1 MKTVLLIVTLKA
13 NNNMKFTTEELELIK
28 DALVIALN
36 ESHELLEDSEGV
48 IKILDKI
55 DEESELD

>member
-28 DALVIALN
+28 DALV
-36 ESHELLEDSEGV
+36 EDSEGV

>member
-1 MKTVLLIVTLKA
+1 MKTVLLIVNLKA

-36 ESHELLEDSEGV
+36 ESLLEDSEGV
-48 IKILDKI
+48 IRILDRI

>member
-1 MKTVLLIVTLKA
+1 VTLKA

-55 DEESELD
+55 DEELELD